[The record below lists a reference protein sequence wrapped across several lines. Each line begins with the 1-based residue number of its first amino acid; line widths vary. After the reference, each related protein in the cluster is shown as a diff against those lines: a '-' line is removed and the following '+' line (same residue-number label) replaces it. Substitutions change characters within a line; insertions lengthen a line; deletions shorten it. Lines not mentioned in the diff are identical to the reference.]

1 MVTNACPR
9 ICLWYAPGEDLIGFV
24 TSRIHY
30 KLSFKFI
37 QSIVPT
43 HGVTISMIT
52 AGLSRL
58 VQLFLLEQLGEH
70 DGIICN
76 KMKLII
82 STIFN
87 NHQFNCVMKVINIYY
102 TCSLKAAILFCR
114 S

>member
-30 KLSFKFI
+30 KLSFEFI

-43 HGVTISMIT
+43 HGVTISMTT

-58 VQLFLLEQLGEH
+58 LQLFLLEQLGEH

-76 KMKLII
+76 KMRLIM
-82 STIFN
+82 SSIFN
-87 NHQFNCVMKVINIYY
+87 NHEFNCVMKVINIYY